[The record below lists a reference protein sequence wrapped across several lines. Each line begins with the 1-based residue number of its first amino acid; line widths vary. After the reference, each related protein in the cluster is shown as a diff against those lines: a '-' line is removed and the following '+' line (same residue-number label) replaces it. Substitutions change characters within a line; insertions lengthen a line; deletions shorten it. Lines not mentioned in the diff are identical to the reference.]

1 MDDFSGKTAVIT
13 GAASGI
19 GRALVEHGASL
30 GMVVV
35 AADIDADAVA
45 DVAAAVG
52 GSVTSQVV
60 DVADAESVETL
71 AQFVQAEHGGVDL
84 LINNAGVF
92 QGGVMWERSLE
103 DWRWT
108 LDVNL
113 WGIIHAVKSFVP
125 GMVERGTGHIVNT
138 ASVAAFVAGQFSSP
152 YVVSK
157 CAAFATT
164 ECLALD
170 LASSGSAVGVS
181 VLCPS
186 AIDTGIATTSRVRQ
200 DRYGTTSGDDA
211 AFVSD
216 TLGSMLEGS
225 LSPAEVAQ
233 ITFDG
238 IVAGDFLIA
247 TKPSFQAQLASRFE
261 ALTERKLPPVPNVD

>member
-1 MDDFSGKTAVIT
+1 MNDFKGKTAVVT

-19 GRALVEHGASL
+19 GKALVEHAASL
-30 GMVVV
+30 DMRVV
-35 AADIDADAVA
+35 AADIDIERAQAVA
-45 DVAAAVG
+45 ATAGDSVVAHA
-52 GSVTSQVV
+52 V
-60 DVADAESVETL
+60 DVADPESVEAL
-71 AQFVQAEHGGVDL
+71 AQAVQADHGGVDL
-84 LINNAGVF
+84 LVNNAGVF

-125 GMVERGTGHIVNT
+125 AMVEQGSGHIVNT

-157 CAAFATT
+157 CAAFSIT

-186 AIDTGIATTSRVRQ
+186 SIDTGIAKTDRVRQ
-200 DRYGTTSGDDA
+200 DRYGSTAGDDA

-216 TLGSMLEGS
+216 ALGSMLAGS
-225 LSPAEVAQ
+225 LDPSEVAA

-238 IVAGDFLIA
+238 IAAGDFLIA
-247 TKPSFQAQLASRFE
+247 TKPSYRTQLTSRFE
-261 ALTERKLPPVPNVD
+261 ALTERRLPPVPAVD